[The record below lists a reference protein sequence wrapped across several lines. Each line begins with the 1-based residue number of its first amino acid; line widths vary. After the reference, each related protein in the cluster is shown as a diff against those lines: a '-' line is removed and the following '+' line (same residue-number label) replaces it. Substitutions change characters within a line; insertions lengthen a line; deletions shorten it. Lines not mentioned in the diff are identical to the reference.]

1 MKHLALIAAWIALA
15 IPLHTHA
22 SDALTVT
29 LHRTDQ
35 PSTRGSIEIL
45 VVFTNHTDEPDY
57 IYRPESPF
65 GRDDQLP
72 SSDFLKVFD
81 SSGNPVRYVGA
92 RDHWGPIRDSH
103 FVEIAP
109 HESVSRV
116 VNIADAYDFGN
127 GGVFSIRY
135 AAIKRNVSMA
145 RTSSNQAR
153 RLEQTDISSGE
164 LVIDVDGPGFAS
176 YRSAPSAL
184 LCTPEQND
192 VIFATVLKAKDRTFK
207 AANIQYEM
215 YKIHGAP
222 GHTWYEFHPNK
233 RFDRWFGMAT
243 ATEPMPHDPDWHQ
256 SANYAAIQA
265 VDATFNRLMRVIH
278 FEPLKASCGC
288 PGRPPEAIASAEDH
302 NLYAITFCPGFFAL
316 PEDDPVKSRV
326 GSVVHEMSHFYDHS
340 ADGRSDF
347 GYGKRC
353 AQDLA
358 VQDKLTAVRNAD
370 NLEYFVMDTT
380 PYDELRSGHRVDSL
394 TSALPVS
401 CRASGSP

>member
-1 MKHLALIAAWIALA
+1 MKHLALIVAWIALA

-22 SDALTVT
+22 TDALTVT
-29 LHRTDQ
+29 LHRTAQ

-81 SSGNPVRYVGA
+81 SSGNPIRYVGA

-153 RLEQTDISSGE
+153 RLEQTNISSGE
-164 LVIDVDGPGFAS
+164 LVIDVDGPGSAS
-176 YRSAPSAL
+176 FRSTARPGGTGQVNCCSQ
-184 LCTPEQND
+184 CRQSG
-192 VIFATVLKAKDRTFK
+192 VLRDGYHSVRRTAKRSQGRQPYVCVAGK
-207 AANIQYEM
+207 L
-215 YKIHGAP
+215 P
-222 GHTWYEFHPNK
+222 GK
-233 RFDRWFGMAT
+233 R
-243 ATEPMPHDPDWHQ
+243 
-256 SANYAAIQA
+256 
-265 VDATFNRLMRVIH
+265 
-278 FEPLKASCGC
+278 EPL
-288 PGRPPEAIASAEDH
+288 
-302 NLYAITFCPGFFAL
+302 
-316 PEDDPVKSRV
+316 
-326 GSVVHEMSHFYDHS
+326 
-340 ADGRSDF
+340 
-347 GYGKRC
+347 
-353 AQDLA
+353 
-358 VQDKLTAVRNAD
+358 
-370 NLEYFVMDTT
+370 TT
-380 PYDELRSGHRVDSL
+380 PRSHIG
-394 TSALPVS
+394 
-401 CRASGSP
+401 